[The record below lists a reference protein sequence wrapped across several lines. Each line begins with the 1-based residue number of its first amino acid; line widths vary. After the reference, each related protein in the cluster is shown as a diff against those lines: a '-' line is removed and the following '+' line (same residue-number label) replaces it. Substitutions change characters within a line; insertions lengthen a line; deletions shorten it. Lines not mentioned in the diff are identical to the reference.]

1 MLKVFRVPIKRKI
14 SEFKPLFTNL
24 AQTSHYEVR
33 FGGIPLRLL
42 EYLSRKGIT
51 QRFIYESAG
60 LLCYSASLPTT
71 NLATANIT
79 GNFMGVTEKFAH
91 TRQYNTIGLEFYVD
105 KNYNSLKFME
115 SWMEFI
121 ASGSNNPIGS
131 SLAPI
136 GQNHKDYISRMQYP
150 EYYKCDRTSIVK
162 FDRDYNKEIEYSFI
176 GLFPSSISSIPV
188 SYNGSEILKMAAT
201 FEYDRYI
208 AGKSL
213 SLNIFRGDSNNEEP
227 KSPQE
232 TNSSPQTANSSNNIQ
247 NITFYDR
254 KFTDDE
260 ISALDF

>member
-1 MLKVFRVPIKRKI
+1 MPIKRKI

-24 AQTSHYEVR
+24 AQTSHYEVK
-33 FGGIPLRLL
+33 FGGLPLRLL
-42 EYLSRKGIT
+42 EYLSSKGIT

-71 NLATANIT
+71 NFATANIT

-91 TRQYNTIGLEFYVD
+91 TRQYSQIGLEFYVD
-105 KNYNSLKFME
+105 KNYDALKFME

-121 ASGSNNPIGS
+121 ASGSNNPIES
-131 SLAPI
+131 ALAPI
-136 GQNHKDYISRMQYP
+136 GQNRKDYISRMQYP

-162 FDRDYNKEIEYSFI
+162 FDRDYKKEIEYSFI

-188 SYNGSEILKMAAT
+188 SYNSSDILKMSAT

-208 AGKSL
+208 SGKSL
-213 SLNIFRGDSNNEEP
+213 SLNIFKGDSNNEEP
-227 KSPQE
+227 KSPQS
-232 TNSSPQTANSSNNIQ
+232 TNSNPEIPKTGNISNKMQ

-254 KFTDDE
+254 KFTDEE
-260 ISALDF
+260 ISVLDF